1 MKLTP
6 MQKVAARTRRV
17 NELRRAAQLKGIR
30 SPYKQGV
37 YIKKEMKGTQKWK
50 TYPQLMNS

>member
-37 YIKKEMKGTQKWK
+37 YIKKEMKGTQK
-50 TYPQLMNS
+50 